1 MRVFLT
7 VLLAIFL
14 AYAIGFIVFVSELPA
29 QAATPPRTPL
39 RADAIVALT
48 GGDERLD
55 TAVSLLEQGAGK
67 RLLISGVS
75 METTKPVLGHIS
87 GGGPRFR
94 CCADIGYGAQDTHGN
109 AEEAAEWMRQ
119 HHFRSMILVTGRYHM
134 PRAMEEFSA
143 RLPGIT
149 ITPWP
154 VDQAGVDLGAWWRH
168 GRTVA
173 MLNREYI
180 KFLVSTVTTRLAHRP
195 TRPA

>member
-1 MRVFLT
+1 MRVFLAA
-7 VLLAIFL
+7 LLVIFL
-14 AYAIGFIVFVSELPA
+14 AYAIGFVVFVSGLPP
-29 QAATPPRTPL
+29 QVRTAP

-48 GGDERLD
+48 GGDARLD
-55 TAVSLLEQGAGK
+55 TAVSLLEHGIGK

-87 GGGPRFR
+87 GGGPRFK

-119 HHFRSMILVTGRYHM
+119 HGFHSLILVTSRYHM

-143 RLPGIT
+143 RMPGIG

-154 VDQAGVDLGAWWRH
+154 VDQDGIDLGAWWLH

-173 MLNREYI
+173 LLNREYI
-180 KFLVSTVTTRLAHRP
+180 KFLVSTVTTKLAHV
-195 TRPA
+195 

>member
-14 AYAIGFIVFVSELPA
+14 AYAVGFVLFVSGLPA
-29 QAATPPRTPL
+29 QARTGP

-55 TAVSLLEQGAGK
+55 TAVALLEQGAGK

-75 METTKPVLGHIS
+75 METTKPVLGRIS

-119 HHFRSMILVTGRYHM
+119 HHFHSMILVTGRYHM

-154 VDQAGVDLGAWWRH
+154 VDQAGVDLGAWWQH

-180 KFLVSTVTTRLAHRP
+180 KFLVSTITTRLAR
-195 TRPA
+195 RPAGPA